1 MKPQIQNYTTIR
13 SSTTLA
19 AYSSPTQR
27 LHSGRIQKRP
37 FSLAKVC
44 AKVVEAARKSS
55 NACFD
60 AQSVVVEW
68 QPLLLP
74 AAALV

>member
-1 MKPQIQNYTTIR
+1 M
-13 SSTTLA
+13 
-19 AYSSPTQR
+19 
-27 LHSGRIQKRP
+27 
-37 FSLAKVC
+37 
-44 AKVVEAARKSS
+44 EAARKSS

-74 AAALV
+74 AAAAAAAFLPHLKERRKLRGYAWIAH